1 MTISVAPYLTSMADH
16 LSTAFEAPVF
26 INQGTDPTAEVI
38 GDVTTVFFV
47 SIKVPHHNLMPTC
60 DLRHGQHCKNVQP

>member
-1 MTISVAPYLTSMADH
+1 MTISDAPYLTSVTDY

-26 INQGTDPTAEVI
+26 ITQGTDPAAEVS

-47 SIKVPHHNLMPTC
+47 SIEVSHHNLMPTC
-60 DLRHGQHCKNVQP
+60 DLRHGQHCKNV